1 MSISVWLGVFSH
13 GARIGAKSTGGVSR
27 ARCDSTRCEQLDPSY
42 KNQPNKTSARFKAG
56 PRNETS
62 HHACHHAPR
71 ARYTPPRAAWCRV
84 PQFKMTW
91 PKRVGPAPARTD
103 DRNYQFLRSRNQL
116 SSGGTAGPGRGDR
129 ARDRGG
135 LIKDPGLSSLVLASC
150 MAMHAACS
158 IQTAGVESLVLA
170 FAYQDVSVIIVR
182 FGQQPIAVSSTQLR
196 ALSA

>member
-1 MSISVWLGVFSH
+1 MIAIF
-13 GARIGAKSTGGVSR
+13 T
-27 ARCDSTRCEQLDPSY
+27 
-42 KNQPNKTSARFKAG
+42 
-56 PRNETS
+56 
-62 HHACHHAPR
+62 
-71 ARYTPPRAAWCRV
+71 
-84 PQFKMTW
+84 M
-91 PKRVGPAPARTD
+91 D
-103 DRNYQFLRSRNQL
+103 DGSRNQL
-116 SSGGTAGPGRGDR
+116 SSGTAGPGRGDR